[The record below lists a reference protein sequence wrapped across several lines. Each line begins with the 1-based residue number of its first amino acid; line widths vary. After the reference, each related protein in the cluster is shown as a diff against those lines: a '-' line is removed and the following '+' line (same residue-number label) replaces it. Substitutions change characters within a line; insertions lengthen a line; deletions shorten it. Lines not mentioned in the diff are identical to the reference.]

1 MKKVTKIFSFFF
13 TSFVPT
19 EQGSPWL
26 EDGGIHT
33 DLIEL
38 KINYIFARGS
48 MSIIKTNLFS

>member
-33 DLIEL
+33 DLIDL
-38 KINYIFARGS
+38 KINHIFARGS